1 MNLLTST
8 AVLCCDHVSGLVG
21 LAPTQQWVRVSG
33 VPLLVRDNP
42 ERRPITGCPNYGA
55 TIKPCVTTL
64 AVQAGYST
72 LVRIGKREV
81 CLDTVTGLTDGTPPG
96 IVKYAVR
103 DPGQHWVRAGI

>member
-1 MNLLTST
+1 MKLLTSA
-8 AVLCCDHVSGLVG
+8 AVLVCDHVSGIVG
-21 LAPTQQWVRVSG
+21 LVPTQEWVRVSG

-42 ERRPITGCPNYGA
+42 ERRTITGCPNYGA

-64 AVQAGYST
+64 AVQQGYSCFIK
-72 LVRIGKREV
+72 IGGHEA

-103 DPGQHWVRAGI
+103 NPGQQLVGASA

>member
-1 MNLLTST
+1 MNLLTSA

-21 LAPTQQWVRVSG
+21 IVPTQDWVRVGG

-42 ERRPITGCPNYGA
+42 EQRPIVGCPNYGA
-55 TIKPCVTTL
+55 TIKPCLTTL

-72 LVRIGKREV
+72 FVRIGGRQA

-103 DPGQHWVRAGI
+103 NPGQQLVGATT

>member
-1 MNLLTST
+1 MKLLTSA
-8 AVLCCDHVSGLVG
+8 AVLVCDHVSGIVG
-21 LAPTQQWVRVSG
+21 LAPTQEWVRVGG

-42 ERRPITGCPNYGA
+42 ERRTITGCTNYGA

-64 AVQAGYST
+64 AAQAGYST
-72 LVRIGKREV
+72 FVRIGGCDA

-103 DPGQHWVRAGI
+103 NPGQHWVGASS